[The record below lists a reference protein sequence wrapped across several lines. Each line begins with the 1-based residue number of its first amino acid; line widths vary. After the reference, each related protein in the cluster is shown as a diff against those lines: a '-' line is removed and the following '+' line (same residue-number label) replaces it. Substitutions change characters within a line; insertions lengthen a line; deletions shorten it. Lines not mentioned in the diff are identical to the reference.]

1 MRVKSN
7 IKNILLALI
16 SILVIIGIILDFK
29 LNNRYDK
36 LLTVDQPV
44 EETTVITTEEEKK
57 EETTTEQVEETTQEE
72 ITTTTVP
79 EPVKEEPV
87 VAKADEHGDVIYS
100 FLTHYGPD
108 CAGCGGTTASGY
120 NVRNTIYYND
130 STYGQVRIVAMS
142 KNYPL
147 YSIIRL
153 NNYKKGTI
161 TAIVLDRGGAITG
174 NKIDLLV
181 SSESEASNLGIQRN
195 VEVEVLRWGK

>member
-1 MRVKSN
+1 MKEKLCKIVLP
-7 IKNILLALI
+7 IVALC
-16 SILVIIGIILDFK
+16 LVITGIVLNFK
-29 LNNRYDK
+29 MNNRYDK
-36 LLTVDQPV
+36 LLTTKSVNKENTSTVTTTTEPV
-44 EETTVITTEEEKK
+44 EEEQEQKEEEVEVETVK
-57 EETTTEQVEETTQEE
+57 E
-72 ITTTTVP
+72 P
-79 EPVKEEPV
+79 EPAPTQKQEV
-87 VAKADEHGDVIYS
+87 VAETNSSSNDVIYS

-153 NNYKKGTI
+153 DNYKKGTI

-181 SSESEASNLGIQRN
+181 SSESEASNLGIQNN
-195 VEVEVLRWGK
+195 VKVEILRWGR